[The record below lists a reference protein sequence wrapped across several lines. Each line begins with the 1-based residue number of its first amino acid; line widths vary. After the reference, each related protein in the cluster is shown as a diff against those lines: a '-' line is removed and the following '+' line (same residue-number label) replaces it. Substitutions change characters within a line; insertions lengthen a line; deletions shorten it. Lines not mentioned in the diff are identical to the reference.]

1 MQAKGFIKVCAITPE
16 LLVGNPNYNVSIMLE
31 LLKNNKA
38 SYAVFPE
45 MSVTGYTCAD
55 LFYSN
60 LLLNDVNKEIA
71 RFLKE
76 NCYKGIVLIGAP
88 LEIDGSLY
96 NCAFVIKEHQILGIV
111 PKRSLPN
118 SKEFYE
124 KRWFK
129 SALYNHMDS
138 VYFNGE
144 MVPFGNLIF
153 DDFENNIHFG
163 VEICEDM
170 WAPIAPS
177 NMLSY
182 HGANLFFNLSGSN
195 ETLGKSQIRRTTVL
209 ENSRR
214 NCGAYVYASAGVN
227 ESTSETVYS
236 GHNIIASCGT
246 LIKETENFSEKSEI
260 IYADIDMN
268 SINFK
273 RRLNTNF
280 HDLIEFNINYK
291 HISFHLLNDD
301 EYEFEN
307 KIDETPFIPKG
318 TNEEILDA
326 FYKVA
331 SVQEYALLKRMKHTN
346 AKKIV
351 IGISGGL
358 DSTLALL
365 IAVETLRHMNRPLTD
380 IVAVTMPGFATTSRT
395 KDNATKMM
403 EALGVTMFEKPI
415 ALECQIHFK
424 TIEQDPLNHDITYE
438 NTQARIRTLILMNLA
453 NKLNGI
459 VLGTGDLS
467 ELALGWCTYNGDQ
480 MSMYGINAGVP
491 KTLVRF
497 MIKYYALTKHNQIK
511 DILFDIIDTPI
522 SPELSDKN
530 QKTEDFIGKYE
541 VNDYIL
547 YRFLACGDDENRIS
561 YLVSKAFNYS
571 LEEANTATNNFFK
584 RFYTAQFKRQ
594 ALPDGPKVLDI
605 SLSPRSD
612 WRMPSDVKR

>member
-1 MQAKGFIKVCAITPE
+1 MQANGFIKVCSITPDM
-16 LLVGNPNYNVSIMLE
+16 LVGNPHYNVSVMLE

-45 MSVTGYTCAD
+45 LSVTGYTCAD

-60 LLLNDVNKEIA
+60 LLLNDVNSEIN
-71 RFLKE
+71 RFLNE
-76 NCYKGIVLIGAP
+76 NTFKGIVLIGAP

-96 NCAFVIKEHQILGIV
+96 NCAFVIKEHKLLGIV

-129 SALYNHMDS
+129 SASFNHMES

-153 DDFENNIHFG
+153 DDYANNIHFG

-170 WAPIAPS
+170 WAPVAPS
-177 NMLSY
+177 NLLSY
-182 HGANLFFNLSGSN
+182 HGANLIFNLSGSN

-236 GHNIIASCGT
+236 GHNIIACCGT
-246 LIKETENFSEKSEI
+246 LIKETENFSEESEI
-260 IYADIDMN
+260 IYADLDINM
-268 SINFK
+268 INFK

-280 HDLIEFNINYK
+280 HDFIDFSISYQHINFHIE
-291 HISFHLLNDD
+291 NDND
-301 EYEFEN
+301 YVFEN

-318 TNEEILDA
+318 TDEEILDA

-331 SVQEYALLKRMKHTN
+331 SVQEYALLKRLKHT
-346 AKKIV
+346 KSDKIV
-351 IGISGGL
+351 IGVSGGL

-365 IAVETLRHMNRPLTD
+365 IAVQTLRHMHRPMTD
-380 IVAVTMPGFATTSRT
+380 IVAVTMPGFATTTRT

-403 EALGVTMFEKPI
+403 EALGVTMLEKPI
-415 ALECQIHFK
+415 GEECEIHFK
-424 TIEQDPLNHDITYE
+424 TIDQNPNLHDVTYE

-497 MIKYYALTKHNQIK
+497 MIKYYALTKHSAIK

-522 SPELSDKN
+522 SPELSDKG

-547 YRFLACGDDENRIS
+547 YRFLSCGDDENRIKI
-561 YLVSKAFNYS
+561 LVSKAFNYS
-571 LEEANTATNNFFK
+571 HDKANEAVSNFFR
-584 RFYTAQFKRQ
+584 RFYNAQFKRQ

-612 WRMPSDVKR
+612 WRMPSDIKR